1 MSDFLA
7 GGSDAKCR
15 ERYSKFAYAAA
26 DHATETEI
34 IAMQTERGCE
44 DCYKA
49 EFMKSKLG
57 EVYEGVVVSCV
68 PHGMYVLLDNS
79 CEGLVKMD
87 SLPWQD
93 YYYDE
98 KFSIK
103 REGGG
108 EQFTVGK
115 RIKIR
120 VTAADVSIRAFT
132 LPTAR
137 NIPTCATHWISW
149 R

>member
-1 MSDFLA
+1 M
-7 GGSDAKCR
+7 
-15 ERYSKFAYAAA
+15 
-26 DHATETEI
+26 
-34 IAMQTERGCE
+34 
-44 DCYKA
+44 
-49 EFMKSKLG
+49 
-57 EVYEGVVVSCV
+57 VSCV

-120 VTAADVSIRAFT
+120 VTAADVSSGEQYGWIETYDGDWFN
-132 LPTAR
+132 PT
-137 NIPTCATHWISW
+137 IE
-149 R
+149 